1 MIFPME
7 VFPQHKWSAYPQRNR
22 PLRVALLQLP
32 VQEADSFYTEA
43 NIPLAAGYL
52 AAFQRTY
59 APSLAEI
66 VIPDPTL
73 QNLGGDAALVQWIL
87 GGDFDIVG
95 FTLYL
100 WNRDRSLYLA
110 RRIRGADPE
119 CLLVAG
125 GPEVAN
131 PRGLEVFHVLFEGEG
146 EETFLQFL
154 QGVQSGNLHLP
165 TPTEAPLSLQQAE
178 SLSKAEHESL
188 SPEFTLSSPQTP
200 HLPLLFAQKEPLSLD
215 RVPNPYLTGVLPLG
229 PNVPLYLETLRGC
242 RRRCSY
248 CSYGKAFPYVR
259 HFPPDRLAPLFSLAS
274 GRGVPEIYLMD
285 PSFNVG
291 GAKELETRVR
301 LLEQVNTSGI
311 PLHTELVLESVT
323 KDLTRRMRRAGF
335 RSVEVG
341 LQSTNFR
348 VLKAVRRPLD
358 LSRFRRGAGYLK
370 EEGIEVRT
378 GVILGLPEDDL
389 EGFRKTLDFVEEL
402 HLEDALEVYLLSLLP
417 GTELRERA
425 EELGILYMEH
435 PPYWVLE
442 TPTFPAEDLYE
453 GIVELEDRYGIE
465 YQRPILPDFSNTGP
479 FLTYIDLRQGIE
491 QKPLTQLA
499 REISWNLTLS
509 LSSAQLGKPEKRKI
523 LLEWAHH
530 LFKSNPYTYYRIVLH
545 DDAPTL
551 YPLDSPPLQQAL
563 EDLVHTLFLPTH
575 YGNLS
580 RTFVQDPQG
589 RFTVRVFVQTQD
601 PRTRRRME
609 ELGIQVIEDPGT
621 D

>member
-1 MIFPME
+1 MPL
-7 VFPQHKWSAYPQRNR
+7 SRNC
-22 PLRVALLQLP
+22 PLRVALFQLP

-52 AAFQRTY
+52 ATYQRTY
-59 APSLAEI
+59 APELAEI
-66 VIPDPTL
+66 SIPDPPL
-73 QNLGGDAALVQWIL
+73 QNLAGDAALVRWIL
-87 GGDFDIVG
+87 HGDFDIVG

-110 RRIRGADPE
+110 RQIRKIDPE

-146 EETFLQFL
+146 EETFLKFL
-154 QGVQSGNLHLP
+154 QGVQSGNIHLP
-165 TPTEAPLSLQQAE
+165 TPTEAPSLQQTE
-178 SLSKAEHESL
+178 SLSKA
-188 SPEFTLSSPQTP
+188 
-200 HLPLLFAQKEPLSLD
+200 LPILFSQKEPLSLD
-215 RVPNPYLTGVLPLG
+215 RVPNPYLSGVLPLG
-229 PNVPLYLETLRGC
+229 PHVPLYLETLRGC
-242 RRRCSY
+242 PRKCSY

-259 HFPPDRLAPLFSLAS
+259 HFPPDRLVPLFRLATENN
-274 GRGVPEIYLMD
+274 VPEIYLMD

-291 GAKELETRVR
+291 GAKVLEARVQ
-301 LLEQVNTSGI
+301 LLEEANSTRI

-323 KDLTRRMRRAGF
+323 KDLARRMHRAGF

-348 VLKAVRRPLD
+348 ALKAVRRPLD
-358 LSRFRRGAGYLK
+358 LSRFRRGAQYLQ
-370 EEGIEVRT
+370 EAGIEVRT
-378 GVILGLPEDDL
+378 GVILGLPEDNL
-389 EGFRKTLDFVEEL
+389 AGFLKTLDFVEEL
-402 HLEDALEVYLLSLLP
+402 HLEDNLEVYLLSLLP
-417 GTELRERA
+417 GTELRELA

-453 GIVELEDRYGIE
+453 GIAELENRYGIE

-479 FLTYIDLRQGIE
+479 FLTYVDLRQGIE
-491 QKPLTQLA
+491 QKLLTQLS

-509 LSSAQLGKPEKRKI
+509 ISSAWLGKPEKREI

-530 LFKSNPYTYYRIVLH
+530 LFKSNPYTYYKIVVH
-545 DDAPTL
+545 DESPTL
-551 YPLDSPPLQQAL
+551 YPLDSPPVQQAL
-563 EDLVHTLFLPTH
+563 EALIHTLFLPTH

-609 ELGIQVIEDPGT
+609 EQGIQVLGETEAGEPQDAWK
-621 D
+621 

>member
-1 MIFPME
+1 MILFPFPWGQPSSMILPME
-7 VFPQHKWSAYPQRNR
+7 VSLPYTRSVSPARNR

-32 VQEADSFYTEA
+32 VQEADYFYTEA

-52 AAFQRTY
+52 AAYQRTY

-66 VIPDPTL
+66 VIPDPSL
-73 QNLGGDAALVQWIL
+73 QNVGGDAALVQWIL

-110 RRIRGADPE
+110 RQIRKIDPE

-125 GPEVAN
+125 GPEVTN

-146 EETFLQFL
+146 EETFLKFL
-154 QGVQSGNLHLP
+154 QGVQSGTIHLP
-165 TPTEAPLSLQQAE
+165 NSTEAISFHQAE
-178 SLSKAEHESL
+178 SLSKA
-188 SPEFTLSSPQTP
+188 
-200 HLPLLFAQKEPLSLD
+200 LPLLFSQKEPLSLD
-215 RVPNPYLTGVLPLG
+215 RVPNPYLSGVLSLG
-229 PNVPLYLETLRGC
+229 PHVPLYLETLRGC
-242 RRRCSY
+242 PHRCSY

-259 HFPPDRLAPLFSLAS
+259 HFPPDRLAPLFRLAS
-274 GRGVPEIYLMD
+274 ERGVGEIYLMD

-291 GAKELETRVR
+291 GAKVLEARVL
-301 LLEQVNTSGI
+301 LLEEVNPTRI
-311 PLHTELVLESVT
+311 TLHTELVLESVT
-323 KDLTRRMRRAGF
+323 KDLARRMHRAGF

-348 VLKAVRRPLD
+348 ALKAVRRPLD
-358 LSRFRRGAGYLK
+358 LSRFRRGAQYLQ

-389 EGFRKTLDFVEEL
+389 AGFRKTLDFVEEL
-402 HLEDALEVYLLSLLP
+402 HLEDNLEVYLLSLLP

-453 GIVELEDRYGIE
+453 GIAELENRYGIE
-465 YQRPILPDFSNTGP
+465 YQRPILPDFSNRGP
-479 FLTYIDLRQGIE
+479 FLTYVDVRQGIE
-491 QKPLTQLA
+491 QKPLIQLA

-509 LSSAQLGKPEKRKI
+509 LSSAQLGKPEKREI
-523 LLEWAHH
+523 LFEWAHH
-530 LFKSNPYTYYRIVLH
+530 LFELNPYAYYKIVLH
-545 DDAPTL
+545 DESPTL
-551 YPLDSPPLQQAL
+551 YPLDSPNIQQAL
-563 EDLVHTLFLPTH
+563 EALVHKLFLPTH

-609 ELGIQVIEDPGT
+609 ERGIQVIEDQESGHR
-621 D
+621 